1 MTIQDKAPVNWV
13 SRRASC
19 TIDDVFQALLRRV
32 EQDVTEID
40 RIRNDSEV
48 WTIDR
53 ITSASEIYTRDGE
66 SPHVKDLDLY
76 EFTVKGPTELGH
88 TPKAQFLKEGHFI
101 RVSNTTKNEFVI
113 VPKWDHEATEC
124 RLVVDDKSLDLWQI
138 SQRALYPLFFKD
150 RTHPSPS

>member
-53 ITSASEIYTRDGE
+53 ITSASEIYTRTA
-66 SPHVKDLDLY
+66 SLLTLKISISTSSQSKDQRSW
-76 EFTVKGPTELGH
+76 V
-88 TPKAQFLKEGHFI
+88 TPRK
-101 RVSNTTKNEFVI
+101 RNS
-113 VPKWDHEATEC
+113 
-124 RLVVDDKSLDLWQI
+124 
-138 SQRALYPLFFKD
+138 
-150 RTHPSPS
+150 